1 MHFDL
6 TITVTAILAIAAIIS
21 PIATAIINNRYQMK
35 LKELEHQNQVEK
47 DSFFYKRGVYE
58 EYLSCT
64 GRCIADET
72 RDALKEYGKIYPLAL
87 IYFPE
92 SLIPELVAINESI
105 NNGRTG
111 NARNQLN
118 DLAPKIRTILESM

>member
-47 DSFFYKRGVYE
+47 DSFFLQARSIRGISK
-58 EYLSCT
+58 LHRKMHS
-64 GRCIADET
+64 R
-72 RDALKEYGKIYPLAL
+72 
-87 IYFPE
+87 
-92 SLIPELVAINESI
+92 
-105 NNGRTG
+105 
-111 NARNQLN
+111 RN
-118 DLAPKIRTILESM
+118 S